1 MSNVVTEDMSTP
13 NKLAVTFLRRLFLM
27 EVTHDEDPE
36 TRNFP

>member
-1 MSNVVTEDMSTP
+1 MSNVVTMDMTTH
-13 NKLAVTFLRRLFLM
+13 NKLAVTLRRRLFLL